1 MKSAMRFL
9 LMFVL
14 ACPAMVVAQ
23 TGMSSDS
30 SMKKS
35 DAMSKMTTITGCV
48 AEKDGHYT
56 IADKNHP
63 GGVMLMGSE
72 NMKPHVGHKM
82 SVTGTMEH
90 MSNMGK
96 MSHSA
101 MSDDSKSNM
110 SKDNMGTMGLKITSM
125 KMISSHCEMPNSMSN
140 MSK

>member
-35 DAMSKMTTITGCV
+35 DAMSKMTTITGCI

-82 SVTGTMEH
+82 SVTGSMEH
-90 MSNMGK
+90 MSNMA
-96 MSHSA
+96 HSA
-101 MSDDSKSNM
+101 MSADSKSNM
-110 SKDNMGTMGLKITSM
+110 SKDNMGMMGLKISSM
-125 KMISSHCEMPNSMSN
+125 KMVSTHCEMPNSMSN

>member
-35 DAMSKMTTITGCV
+35 DAMNKMTTITGCV

-56 IADKNHP
+56 ITDKNHP
-63 GGVMLMGSE
+63 GGIMLMGSE
-72 NMKPHVGHKM
+72 NMKPHVGHKI
-82 SVTGTMEH
+82 SVTGSMEH
-90 MSNMGK
+90 MSNM
-96 MSHSA
+96 SHSA
-101 MSDDSKSNM
+101 MSADSKSNM
-110 SKDNMGTMGLKITSM
+110 SKDNMGMMGLKMSSM
-125 KMISSHCEMPNSMSN
+125 KMVSTHCEMPNSMSN